1 MADELR
7 AMVFEAADWGWIG
20 LVLSERGLRMLV
32 LPRRT
37 PEDAQR
43 ALRKHYPD
51 AVLTDDDPILTDI
64 AQQVC
69 AFLAG
74 HRRTFDVQADLRGH
88 TPFELAVWA
97 AAVRIAYGETRTYG
111 WIAAQVGGGPGA
123 AQAAGAALGAN
134 PVPLIV
140 PCHRVIG
147 SDGSLHGFAGGLR
160 MKARLLALESGQ
172 TTLDGM

>member
-7 AMVFEAADWGWIG
+7 TTLFEAPDWGWIG
-20 LVLSERGLRMLV
+20 LVHSERGLRMLI
-32 LPRRT
+32 LPRRLR
-37 PEDAQR
+37 EDAQR
-43 ALRKHYPD
+43 ALSKHYPD
-51 AVLTDDDPILTDI
+51 APLADDDPVLADI
-64 AQQVC
+64 EQQVC

-74 HRRTFDVQADLRGH
+74 QRRTFDVQVDLRGH
-88 TPFELAVWA
+88 TSFELTVWA
-97 AAVRIAYGETRTYG
+97 AAGRIGYGETRTYA
-111 WIAAQVGGGPGA
+111 WVAAQVGGGPGA